1 MDDQDTYKD
10 DVDDQDTY
18 KNAMDDQPDA
28 LSSQRAQVKA
38 HLRATYGSLYD
49 RLIQI
54 LYIADIMTISYFAKD
69 EYEPEVTTILPR
81 LPQATSAA
89 EVERILR
96 EEFAYWFYEGL
107 SLDPERFAWAARTI
121 WQMWRAYGLAAEQSP
136 CRKGLVALWWAV
148 KLHCIALVTPIY
160 TPRVLQVDA

>member
-1 MDDQDTYKD
+1 M
-10 DVDDQDTY
+10 
-18 KNAMDDQPDA
+18 DQPLD
-28 LSSQRAQVKA
+28 QRRA

-54 LYIADIMTISYFAKD
+54 LYIADIMTISYFARD
-69 EYEPEVTTILPR
+69 EYEPEVTTIFPR

-89 EVERILR
+89 EVERIIR

-107 SLDPERFAWAARTI
+107 SLDPERFAWAARMI
-121 WQMWRAYGLAAEQSP
+121 WQAWRAYALAAEQSP

-148 KLHCIALVTPIY
+148 KLHSIALVTPIRK
-160 TPRVLQVDA
+160 PRVFWVDA